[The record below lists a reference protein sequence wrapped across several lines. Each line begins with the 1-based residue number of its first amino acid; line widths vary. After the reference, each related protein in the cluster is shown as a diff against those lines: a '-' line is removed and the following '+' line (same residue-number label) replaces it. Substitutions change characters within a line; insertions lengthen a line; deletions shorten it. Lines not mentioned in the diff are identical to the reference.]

1 MKPVMGLLGA
11 LLLAIGGAVSF
22 EALYDLLQ
30 ASRWDSPSFGSD
42 FVGFIGVLFL
52 GIGLWVIV
60 QSGRIDE

>member
-11 LLLAIGGAVSF
+11 LLLAVGGAVSF

-30 ASRWDSPSFGSD
+30 AASMDSSSFGSD

-60 QSGRIDE
+60 QSGRVDE